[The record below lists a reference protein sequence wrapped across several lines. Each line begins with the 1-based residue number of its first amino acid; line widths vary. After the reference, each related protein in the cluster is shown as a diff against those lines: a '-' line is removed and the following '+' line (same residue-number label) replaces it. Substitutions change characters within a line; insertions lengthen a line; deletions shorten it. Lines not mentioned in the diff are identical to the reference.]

1 MSLFEK
7 MFNTLLEFPL
17 LYPWKRCKD
26 IITQEQRPTLAKCQ
40 DSITGRV
47 VVVWARVMVLPQFF
61 IAPIFAML
69 GYPWCAAI
77 FFTRTASIIVVGE
90 INKRFPYQRIA
101 GLCHLTTFGPLLTW
115 MILDGNVI
123 PASPTAAWNTMT
135 MSSSSTS
142 STTLDTIYNYFVLFE
157 VCVISICLYLDSK
170 DLFFFVGGQPYACYI
185 REATKKKKLHIDDPR
200 ALEPVTWWSR
210 LVGP

>member
-1 MSLFEK
+1 ML
-7 MFNTLLEFPL
+7 NTLLEFPL

-61 IAPIFAML
+61 ITPIFAML

-77 FFTRTASIIVVGE
+77 FLTRTASINVVGE

-101 GLCHLTTFGPLLTW
+101 GLCHITTFGPLLTW
-115 MILDGNVI
+115 MILDGNVV
-123 PASPTAAWNTMT
+123 PNSPTVAWNTIT
-135 MSSSSTS
+135 NSSNS
-142 STTLDTIYNYFVLFE
+142 TLDTIYNIFMLFE
-157 VCVISICLYLDSK
+157 VCVISICLYLDIK
-170 DLFFFVGGQPYACYI
+170 DFIFFVCCDQPYACYI
-185 REATKKKKLHIDDPR
+185 REATMKKKLKIDDPR

-210 LVGP
+210 LIGP